1 MAPGFPVWV
10 SGLAVVLVHINADSN
25 TVVTVRHFKKPK
37 SLSETTETVV
47 HFKEP
52 ESQIEGDKLSAVK
65 SLLEQAPPDEKRD
78 VVAEINQMGKGLC
91 KRNPNHPKCKDDTF
105 KAKANEEVEST
116 DQQEVKP
123 EDKANK
129 LKARK
134 EQTTTVEPTTK
145 EISKAETV
153 EDKK

>member
-10 SGLAVVLVHINADSN
+10 SGLAVVLVHTNADTN
-25 TVVTVRHFKKPK
+25 TLVTVRHFKVPK
-37 SLSETTETVV
+37 SLAATTETVV
-47 HFKEP
+47 HLKEP

-105 KAKANEEVEST
+105 KQKSDKEEEKTDAKEV
-116 DQQEVKP
+116 P
-123 EDKANK
+123 
-129 LKARK
+129 K
-134 EQTTTVEPTTK
+134 E
-145 EISKAETV
+145 
-153 EDKK
+153 